1 MRVTIEATAV
11 WDPARAA
18 GIARYVR
25 NLLGALLDLSAREET
40 GDRYTLAY
48 RLSRR
53 WKPGSPLR
61 APACRTAWVVGS
73 RVLGA
78 PRAEVFHGPE
88 GRIAARGGEVLVAT
102 VHDVI
107 PLLFEEFS
115 SERYRERRRRDF
127 TELARRCRRLVA
139 DSEATRRDF
148 LERFDFPPHRID
160 VVPLGVEPHFHPR
173 EPDEVRRVAAT
184 YGLDGPY
191 LLFVGELSR
200 RKNLPRL
207 VEAFARSG
215 LGAEFTLALAGAPA
229 HGHEE
234 VRAAIERHGAGRV
247 RMLGRVPDEHLPALY
262 AGARA
267 FAFPTLYEGF
277 GLPVLEAAAC
287 GTPVLSSNV
296 GSVPE
301 LAPPSAVL
309 VDPHSVEAIEE
320 GLRRVAELGREHAEA
335 DRAHAAAYTW
345 ERCARATRDVWLH
358 ARGGAPEPPVP
369 APTLAGG

>member
-11 WDPARAA
+11 WNPRRAA

-25 NLLGALLDLSAREET
+25 NLVGALLELRRREEH
-40 GDRYTLAY
+40 GDRYLLAY

-53 WKPGSPLR
+53 WKTGRPLDAPG
-61 APACRTAWVVGS
+61 CRTAWIVRS

-88 GRIAARGGEVLVAT
+88 GRIAAHGGQVLVAT

-107 PLLFEEFS
+107 PLLFEEFA

-127 TELARRCRRLVA
+127 TELTRRCQRLIA
-139 DSEATRRDF
+139 DSQATRRDF
-148 LERFDFPPHRID
+148 LERFDYPPERID
-160 VVPLGVEPHFHPR
+160 VVPLGVEPRFAPR
-173 EPDEVRRVAAT
+173 DPEQVRRVAALH
-184 YGLDGPY
+184 GLDRPY

-207 VEAFARSG
+207 IEAFAHSG
-215 LGAEFTLALAGAPA
+215 LGAEFTLALAGAPS

-234 VRAAIERHGAGRV
+234 VLAAVERAGTGSV
-247 RMLGRVPDEHLPALY
+247 RLLGRVPDEHLPALY
-262 AGARA
+262 TGARA

-301 LAPPSAVL
+301 LAPASAVL
-309 VDPHSVEAIEE
+309 VDPRSSEAIIE
-320 GLRRVAELGREHAEA
+320 GLRRVVALGREHAEA

-358 ARGGAPEPPVP
+358 ARGGAKASPVP
-369 APTLAGG
+369 APTLAEP